1 MIDANEVPI
10 PESPQEDLRQTRRS
24 QPVRAQSA
32 IDRAPPHSIEA
43 EQGVLGCLLLAP
55 DEGLQYCLEHLRT
68 PRQLAKPKTE
78 RGRYGT
84 LRDSSTT
91 FFYEL
96 KHQVI
101 FEAMLEMNE
110 AQQAVDLI
118 TLKQTLTDNNQLEA
132 VGGVAYL
139 STLMDSVPSAANL
152 EYYFSIVW
160 DKYLLRKTVRT
171 CTEIVREAYEHE
183 GEVERLIDEVE
194 SRIQKISEERAGES
208 SRTMKDLVTNAINRI
223 EAYHNRKGE
232 YSGIATGYK
241 DWDDL
246 TDGLHGGE
254 MVVIAARPSMGKTS
268 LAMNVVENVTLK
280 QNVPV
285 GVFSL
290 EMTAEALVTRMIF
303 SNARLNFAEL
313 RRGFMNERD
322 FPRISSTAGKIS
334 KAPIYI
340 DDTPGLSI
348 LQLRAKAR
356 RMHSQHGLK
365 LIVID
370 YLQLL
375 HSTTRR
381 SMDNR
386 QQEVAEISSGIK
398 SLAKELDVPVVVLC
412 QLNREMEREKN
423 RKPRLSD
430 LRESGAIEQD
440 ADFVGLLYRV
450 FNEDGDDVQASD
462 ESEGMSVN
470 LLVAKQRNGP
480 TGDVAMTF
488 LKNFTRFESAG
499 SASNR
504 RVDLQDVPNDE

>member
-1 MIDANEVPI
+1 
-10 PESPQEDLRQTRRS
+10 
-24 QPVRAQSA
+24 
-32 IDRAPPHSIEA
+32 
-43 EQGVLGCLLLAP
+43 
-55 DEGLQYCLEHLRT
+55 
-68 PRQLAKPKTE
+68 
-78 RGRYGT
+78 
-84 LRDSSTT
+84 
-91 FFYEL
+91 
-96 KHQVI
+96 
-101 FEAMLEMNE
+101 
-110 AQQAVDLI
+110 
-118 TLKQTLTDNNQLEA
+118 
-132 VGGVAYL
+132 
-139 STLMDSVPSAANL
+139 
-152 EYYFSIVW
+152 
-160 DKYLLRKTVRT
+160 
-171 CTEIVREAYEHE
+171 
-183 GEVERLIDEVE
+183 
-194 SRIQKISEERAGES
+194 
-208 SRTMKDLVTNAINRI
+208 
-223 EAYHNRKGE
+223 
-232 YSGIATGYK
+232 
-241 DWDDL
+241 
-246 TDGLHGGE
+246 
-254 MVVIAARPSMGKTS
+254 
-268 LAMNVVENVTLK
+268 
-280 QNVPV
+280 
-285 GVFSL
+285 
-290 EMTAEALVTRMIF
+290 
-303 SNARLNFAEL
+303 
-313 RRGFMNERD
+313 MNERD

-398 SLAKELDVPVVVLC
+398 SLAKELEVPVIVLC

-488 LKNFTRFESAG
+488 LKNFTRFESA
-499 SASNR
+499 SNR
-504 RVDLQDVPNDE
+504 RIDPEDVPNNE

>member
-1 MIDANEVPI
+1 M
-10 PESPQEDLRQTRRS
+10 
-24 QPVRAQSA
+24 
-32 IDRAPPHSIEA
+32 
-43 EQGVLGCLLLAP
+43 
-55 DEGLQYCLEHLRT
+55 
-68 PRQLAKPKTE
+68 
-78 RGRYGT
+78 
-84 LRDSSTT
+84 SS
-91 FFYEL
+91 
-96 KHQVI
+96 
-101 FEAMLEMNE
+101 AMLE
-110 AQQAVDLI
+110 VD
-118 TLKQTLTDNNQLEA
+118 
-132 VGGVAYL
+132 
-139 STLMDSVPSAANL
+139 
-152 EYYFSIVW
+152 
-160 DKYLLRKTVRT
+160 
-171 CTEIVREAYEHE
+171 
-183 GEVERLIDEVE
+183 RLIDEVE
-194 SRIQKISEERAGES
+194 SRIQRISEERAGDA

-223 EAYHNRKGE
+223 EAYHNRSGE
-232 YSGIATGYK
+232 YSGIATGYQ

-280 QNVPV
+280 ENIPV

-322 FPRISSTAGKIS
+322 FPRISATAGKIS
-334 KAPIYI
+334 KAPIFI
-340 DDTPGLSI
+340 DATPALSI

-356 RMHSQHGLK
+356 RMHSHHGVK

-398 SLAKELDVPVVVLC
+398 SLAKELDVPVMVLC

-440 ADFVGLLYRV
+440 ADFVGLLHRV
-450 FNEDGDDVQASD
+450 FNEDAGDDEHAPD
-462 ESEGMSVN
+462 ESGGMPVN
-470 LLVAKQRNGP
+470 MLVAKQRNGP

-488 LKNFTRFESAG
+488 LKNYTRFESA
-499 SASNR
+499 SSR
-504 RVDLQDVPNDE
+504 RVDSEDVPNDE

>member
-1 MIDANEVPI
+1 M
-10 PESPQEDLRQTRRS
+10 PESTQGDLLQLRRS
-24 QPVRAQSA
+24 QPARLEPT
-32 IDRAPPHSIEA
+32 IDRVPPHSIEA
-43 EQGVLGCLLLAP
+43 EQGVIGCLLLDP
-55 DEGLQYCLEHLRT
+55 EEGLQYCLEHLRT
-68 PRQLAKPKTE
+68 PRQLDRSKTE
-78 RGRYGT
+78 SGRHGT
-84 LRDSSTT
+84 LRDLRTT

-110 AQQAVDLI
+110 AKQGIDLI
-118 TLKQTLTDNNQLEA
+118 TLKQTLSDNNQLEA

-152 EYYFSIVW
+152 EYYFNIIW

-194 SRIQKISEERAGES
+194 SRIQKISEERAGEA

-223 EAYHNRKGE
+223 ETYHNRKGE
-232 YSGIATGYK
+232 YSGIATGYE

-280 QNVPV
+280 QNIPV

-303 SNARLNFAEL
+303 SNARLNFSEL

-322 FPRISSTAGKIS
+322 FPRISATAGKIS
-334 KAPIYI
+334 KAPIFI

-356 RMHSQHGLK
+356 RMHSQHGVK

-398 SLAKELDVPVVVLC
+398 SLAKELDVPVIVLC

-450 FNEDGDDVQASD
+450 FNEDGDDVQVSD

-488 LKNFTRFESAG
+488 LKNCTRFE

-504 RVDLQDVPNDE
+504 RVDPEDVPNNE

>member
-1 MIDANEVPI
+1 MIDANEGSVSEP
-10 PESPQEDLRQTRRS
+10 PQEDLVQARRS
-24 QPVRAQSA
+24 QPAGSQPS

-43 EQGVLGCLLLAP
+43 EQGVLGCLLLDP
-55 DEGLQYCLEHLRT
+55 NEGLQYCLEHLRT
-68 PRQLAKPKTE
+68 PCQLDQPKTE
-78 RGRYGT
+78 RGRYGM
-84 LRDSSTT
+84 LRDSGTT

-96 KHQVI
+96 KHQAI
-101 FEAMLEMNE
+101 FEAMLKMNE
-110 AQQAVDLI
+110 VGQGVDLI
-118 TLKQTLTDNNQLEA
+118 TLKQVLSDNNQLEA
-132 VGGVAYL
+132 VGGIAYL
-139 STLMDSVPSAANL
+139 SILMDGVPSAANL
-152 EYYFSIVW
+152 EYYFNIVW
-160 DKYLLRKTVRT
+160 DKYLLRKTVRV

-194 SRIQKISEERAGES
+194 SRIQQISEERAGEA
-208 SRTMKDLVTNAINRI
+208 SRTMKELVHGAINRI
-223 EAYHNRKGE
+223 EKYHSSEGK
-232 YSGIATGYK
+232 YSGISTGYQ

-280 QNVPV
+280 RQIPV

-290 EMTAEALVTRMIF
+290 EMSAEMLVQRMIF
-303 SNARLNFAEL
+303 SNARLNFSKL
-313 RRGFMNERD
+313 RRGFMNDRD
-322 FPRISSTAGKIS
+322 FPRITETAGKIS
-334 KAPIYI
+334 KAPVFI

-356 RMHSQHGLK
+356 RMHAQHDVK

-386 QQEVAEISSGIK
+386 QQEVAEISGGIK
-398 SLAKELDVPVVVLC
+398 SLAKELDVPVIVLC

-450 FNEDGDDVQASD
+450 FNEEGGDDGQASG
-462 ESEGMSVN
+462 EVEALSVN

-480 TGDVAMTF
+480 TGEVAMTF
-488 LKNFTRFESAG
+488 LKNFTRFESA
-499 SASNR
+499 SNR
-504 RVDLQDVPNDE
+504 RVDPEDVPNDE